1 MLMLLLKKLLII
13 SPFKKKIPTP
23 KKVKDKIIEMR
34 FVKFNDLKSVRSSV
48 KKYLKLADLK
58 PKENKEEVAEANTIN
73 NPKIPNSS
81 GVRYLV

>member
-13 SPFKKKIPTP
+13 SPFKKKITTP